1 MKFWERKVCGMTF
14 TKSELLERL
23 REEISAQEWHGLKS
37 DGETPISSFNRSVLL
52 ELREAHISREGDV
65 QEARVEGLYNA
76 LKDFLGEH
84 LKDKPDGWKWIFI
97 SCLYRTFIEERPM
110 HPEDAVGIKV
120 SQADGKTVYECPMKS
135 SKKGS
140 VCSYCVCKRMSNYEI
155 MKRQMQK
162 EFVKYPQEQM
172 IGKFGLQSD
181 GDYIYIRFISRPYRI
196 GRVSGEVR
204 WLDERSGNWE
214 EADYNEAMTIY
225 DVLCYSKENCAL
237 AGEFVNMKSL
247 SSIQGGSMSVGSGL
261 FQDTEKLFDHREG
274 ELAAACEK
282 LNGTKWGKGD
292 VAYQLPMFD
301 FMPIGIQFWN
311 SDEDFP
317 ASLQWFVDKNMV
329 DYMHFE
335 TVWFALS
342 HLLRRIKEEM
352 GGNLET

>member
-1 MKFWERKVCGMTF
+1 
-14 TKSELLERL
+14 
-23 REEISAQEWHGLKS
+23 
-37 DGETPISSFNRSVLL
+37 
-52 ELREAHISREGDV
+52 
-65 QEARVEGLYNA
+65 
-76 LKDFLGEH
+76 
-84 LKDKPDGWKWIFI
+84 
-97 SCLYRTFIEERPM
+97 
-110 HPEDAVGIKV
+110 
-120 SQADGKTVYECPMKS
+120 
-135 SKKGS
+135 
-140 VCSYCVCKRMSNYEI
+140 
-155 MKRQMQK
+155 
-162 EFVKYPQEQM
+162 
-172 IGKFGLQSD
+172 
-181 GDYIYIRFISRPYRI
+181 
-196 GRVSGEVR
+196 
-204 WLDERSGNWE
+204 
-214 EADYNEAMTIY
+214 
-225 DVLCYSKENCAL
+225 
-237 AGEFVNMKSL
+237 MKSL

-261 FQDTEKLFDHREG
+261 FQDTEKLFDHRER